1 MALGPV
7 AASPSA
13 AVDPIEPI
21 PAFQN
26 ASTHA
31 GSPIAPRYLVEVA
44 DLDVSLLGSFVQ
56 YPGIRASLLGSELGV
71 QYRLSESLHLMA
83 NLGHTAEIGLRGPLI
98 EASAFRLGW
107 GAHYRSDWYF
117 LTASGMGLGA
127 PAFGIIPVPGGA
139 AHGME
144 LSLNAM
150 QTWQQWAFYLSP
162 SVSVMSNRSLAGMEA
177 GVDWNLGRLGLG
189 YAFGHHQLLH
199 NPDHGASSLVPSEQA
214 HRLGVRWA
222 WSQDGYLHLHAMA
235 TPQDTYGIPLQGL
248 MAGIGW
254 RFSGL
259 LPAAP
264 RVTPPVAEPLE
275 PPLLTLDPAPREP
288 EIEALPPEPALVE
301 VREPLPG
308 PKPESVSEAP
318 FREAIALPPLESPT
332 PPAGIREDRRSE
344 NDLDPPPLAPDPDAP
359 ESLFTPTDMAWG
371 PFVPAPQGPFMASA
385 MQTPEAL
392 DERAGDAGHGL
403 FSISAASGVLSA
415 AQEAANGGAAA
426 VAIVVCCLLL
436 LGTGERS
443 EDDDSRQ
450 ER

>member
-13 AVDPIEPI
+13 VVDRADPI

-31 GSPIAPRYLVEVA
+31 GSPIAPRYLAEVG

-71 QYRLSESLHLMA
+71 QYRLSESLSLKA
-83 NLGHTAEIGLRGPLI
+83 NLGHTAAIGLRGPLI

-107 GAHYRSDWYF
+107 DVHYRSDWYF

-127 PAFGIIPVPGGA
+127 PAYGVIPVPGGA

-150 QTWQQWAFYLSP
+150 QAWQQWAFYLSP
-162 SVSVMSNRSLAGMEA
+162 SVSLMSNRSLAGMNA
-177 GVDWNLGRLGLG
+177 GVDLNLGRFGLG
-189 YAFGHHQLLH
+189 YAFGHHQVLH
-199 NPDHGASSLVPSEQA
+199 NPDPGASSLVPSEQA

-222 WSQDGYLHLHAMA
+222 WSKDGYIHLHAMA
-235 TPQDTYGIPLQGL
+235 IPQDTYGIPLQGL

-254 RFSGL
+254 RFSGF
-259 LPAAP
+259 PAASP
-264 RVTPPVAEPLE
+264 RVPDAVAPPLE
-275 PPLLTLDPAPREP
+275 SPLLTLDPTPLDPEVEPSPSEWRPVEADDAIPRPKAEP
-288 EIEALPPEPALVE
+288 VLE
-301 VREPLPG
+301 G
-308 PKPESVSEAP
+308 P
-318 FREAIALPPLESPT
+318 FREAIALPPVASPT
-332 PPAGIREDRRSE
+332 PPPMIHEGRDSE
-344 NDLDPPPLAPDPDAP
+344 GEPTPAAIAPTSEAAASPFA
-359 ESLFTPTDMAWG
+359 PTDMAWG

-385 MQTPEAL
+385 MQASESLEDRT
-392 DERAGDAGHGL
+392 GDSGHGL
-403 FSISAASGVLSA
+403 FSMSAASGVLSA
-415 AQEAANGGAAA
+415 AQDAANGGAAA

-436 LGTGERS
+436 LGTGGKS